1 VIRLSCADNTFRLV
15 QPWES
20 AVEMIRLLEIEAVD
34 VCLMGNRSHI
44 RPEDV
49 RDDIPAAAARIA
61 RGLAERGLAV
71 SDLFCIPWT
80 DFERFAPN
88 HSDPDERARSR
99 ALFGDMLDLASRIEA
114 PGLTM
119 LPGIDWPGESHAD
132 SFGRAVE
139 ELSWRGER
147 ARARGIGFSIEPHLG
162 SIAQEP
168 REAAR
173 LCVATQALVGLTLDY
188 SHFVYQGY
196 ADSEIEPLVAHAR
209 HFHARGARETR
220 MQCALED
227 STIDF
232 ERMLAAAAAAG
243 YEGDVGLEYL
253 WIDWEHL
260 NECDTVSETI
270 LLRDRL
276 RAALAGRPWS
286 YPVSAI

>member
-1 VIRLSCADNTFRLV
+1 VIRLACADNTFRLV

-20 AVEMIRLLEIEAVD
+20 AVELIRLLELEAVD

-49 RDDIPAAAARIA
+49 RVDLAAAAERIR
-61 RGLAERGLAV
+61 RGLRERGLAV

-88 HSDPDERARSR
+88 HPDPDEQTRSR
-99 ALFGDMLDLASRIEA
+99 ALFAEMLELAERIEA

-119 LPGIDWPGESHAD
+119 LPGIDWPGESHED

-139 ELSWRGER
+139 ELAYR
-147 ARARGIGFSIEPHLG
+147 AEAAQARGVRFSIEPHLG
-162 SIAQEP
+162 SVAQDPKEAHRLS
-168 REAAR
+168 REASGLA
-173 LCVATQALVGLTLDY
+173 LTLDY

-196 ADSEIEPLVAHAR
+196 PDDEIEPLVAHAR
-209 HFHARGARETR
+209 HFHARGAREGR
-220 MQCALED
+220 MQAALKD

-232 ERMLAAAAAAG
+232 ERMLDAAEASG
-243 YEGDVGLEYL
+243 YQGDIGLEYL

-260 NECDTVSETI
+260 NECDTVSETV

-276 RAALAGRPWS
+276 RAKLEGRPWI
-286 YPVSAI
+286 YPASAI